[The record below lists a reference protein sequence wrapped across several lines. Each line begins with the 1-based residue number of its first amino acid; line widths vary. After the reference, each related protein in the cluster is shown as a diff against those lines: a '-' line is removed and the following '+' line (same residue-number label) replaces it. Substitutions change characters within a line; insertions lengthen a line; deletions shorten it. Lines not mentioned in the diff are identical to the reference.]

1 MTVDVSEV
9 VISEGGLQS
18 LILEGQVNRIE
29 IQLDGVNAAANKLD
43 AAIRSLQAERDRL
56 NSQRADLIR
65 TRNEYLSQI
74 ARLAEKRQ
82 L

>member
-29 IQLDGVNAAANKLD
+29 IQLDSVNAAADKLD

-56 NSQRADLIR
+56 NGQRADLIR
-65 TRNEYLSQI
+65 IRNDYLSQI